1 MNTRSRDRQA
11 ECATDCG
18 WTNPRSAKSAL
29 RRNLLVVLSL
39 ALFALCLAE
48 ESRAESVAQESGALA
63 LARQMVSI
71 CRDDFPDTKSIAF
84 RLKSLGL
91 KNVPGNAKL
100 RGLIDPNR
108 RVFVIAGQHRKFVGC
123 SLIVRGMTPDEAVT
137 LAQPWIKLIS
147 AAPGKPRRG
156 NKVFDGAF
164 AGRAAKVEIGE
175 ARNSVLSGLAIS
187 LGLDTRKKPK
197 N

>member
-1 MNTRSRDRQA
+1 MNPLRRDRKA
-11 ECATDCG
+11 ACAADCG
-18 WTNPRSAKSAL
+18 GTPLRSLGSAL
-29 RRNLLVVLSL
+29 RRTLLAVLSL
-39 ALFALCLAE
+39 ALIALCLAE
-48 ESRAESVAQESGALA
+48 ESRAGSVAQESGALP

-71 CRDDFPDTKSIAF
+71 CQSDFPDTKRIAT

-100 RGLIDPNR
+100 PGFIDPDS

-123 SLIVRGMTPDEAVT
+123 SVVVRGMTPDEAVT
-137 LAQPWIKLIS
+137 LAQPWIKFIS
-147 AAPGKPRRG
+147 ASPDKPRRG
-156 NKVFDGAF
+156 ARVFNGAF
-164 AGRAAKVEIGE
+164 ASHAAKVEIGK

-187 LGLDTRKKPK
+187 LDLDTRKKPK